1 MPGQPPGSVADVR
14 AADECSGKGMRV
26 AIVRAA
32 CDHCLVSELP
42 ENTVESREQSLQ
54 LQLQGVSQAA
64 TKAEAERGVEAA
76 RADLESGYGVGFGF
90 IKSFGSPDGLDGV
103 KLLYA
108 VVADDGRQAN
118 IHVVVTGTALATLGY
133 ARFPNTI
140 DASLAKWILECLH
153 RKAGSIAAS
162 HDRYARLLEQHPI
175 YLSSLEATG

>member
-14 AADECSGKGMRV
+14 AADECSGKGTRV
-26 AIVRAA
+26 EIVQAA
-32 CDHCLVSELP
+32 CHHRLVSELP

-54 LQLQGVSQAA
+54 LELQGVSQAA

-118 IHVVVTGTALATLGY
+118 IHVVVTRTALAI
-133 ARFPNTI
+133 RFADTI
-140 DASLAKWILECLH
+140 DESLQEWILECLDK
-153 RKAGSIAAS
+153 RAGSIARS

-175 YLSSLEATG
+175 CLSSLEATG

>member
-32 CDHCLVSELP
+32 CDHCLVSELR
-42 ENTVESREQSLQ
+42 ENTVESRKQSLQ
-54 LQLQGVSQAA
+54 LQLQDVSQAA
-64 TKAEAERGVEAA
+64 TKAKAERGVEAA

-90 IKSFGSPDGLDGV
+90 IKSFGSPGGLDGV

-108 VVADDGRQAN
+108 VVADGRQAN
-118 IHVVVTGTALATLGY
+118 IHVIVSGTALGTLGCDPFQ
-133 ARFPNTI
+133 ATVDDN
-140 DASLAKWILECLH
+140 LQKWILKQLH